1 MKEKNILRSVC
12 FMLLIFLSMPFLSAQ
27 ELTVSGRIT
36 DKGGEAIIGASILV
50 QGTTSGT
57 ITDFDGN
64 FTVPNVASN
73 AVLVVSYIGYKTQ
86 NISVNGKTIFNIVL
100 EEDTET
106 LDEVVVVGYGV
117 QRKSDLTGAVASVKA
132 SDALKTTPSG
142 NVSDALQGRM
152 AGVSVLS
159 GSGDPSQDNTI
170 RVRGINS
177 ITAET
182 GPLVVVDGFIGGSLQ
197 NLNPSD
203 IQSIEVLKDASATAV
218 YGSRGANGVILVTT
232 KNPGKDRVSV
242 NFNAFAN
249 IKTVA
254 KYPDTMNPYDY
265 AVMVNE
271 YGKDKGKGDYSYF
284 DADKLADLKAGR
296 AGYDY
301 SREIFRTAVTQNYD
315 LSVSGGNEKTTFL
328 ASFRYQNDQGVLKES
343 MSETYNWRLKVDT
356 KIKKWLD
363 AGLNFYGNYRKSST
377 PRTNPYR
384 GVFQTAMYFDNT
396 MSPKD
401 ENGDYNNV
409 DWSNNK
415 MYNPMGHI
423 WELDSST
430 QTINNRLQGYV
441 QFNIIDGLTFRSQ
454 MGVLFD
460 NRLSTTLENEDSYQQ
475 FAQSNSRAY
484 ARSYFNLGWL
494 NTNTLNYVKEFNKDH
509 RINATAVFE
518 QSYNNDY
525 NHLGRSYFPDYVDIT
540 HGYNN
545 LAMSKD
551 ASLNELQS
559 ERIINT
565 LMSGMLRLNYVFK
578 NRYMLTASIRA
589 DGSSRLEDKW
599 AYFPSAALAWDIK
612 QENFLQDNN
621 FIDQL
626 KLRLGYGSVGNQS
639 VEAYRIYSKMTTA
652 TSVGPNGTKP
662 TVYAIDRPNAPYL
675 QWERNDQFNIGVDFG
690 ILNGRLRIT
699 ADWYNKLSKN
709 ILMEVAQP
717 PHLGYNKLL
726 RNAGE
731 IKNTGV
737 EFTISADPFVSND
750 RTGFNWHSDLTLSH
764 NKGTYNKIPTF
775 NHRQQQAGNYQ
786 NELFQ
791 MVEGEKLGSFWG
803 YTFEGL
809 WTQADVDALFVDAN
823 GKQNGKTNGEV
834 YKVVAGNSK
843 YTDVNKD
850 GKLNANDQGIIGCG
864 QPTFNWGW
872 NNSFT
877 YKNFD
882 LSFFLVGFHGFD
894 IYNATHQIGFSTVGG
909 GLKSQQVASIAPMKD
924 WLNRWTPDNTDT
936 NVPRWDG
943 KGTENTNM
951 YSTRFVENGSFI
963 KMKSITLGYT
973 VPENICKNWGITNLR
988 VYASVQN
995 PFHITSYSGLDPEST
1010 LGDPLIQ
1017 GVDWGNYPNSR
1028 NYLIGLN
1035 FAF

>member
-1 MKEKNILRSVC
+1 MLRALG
-12 FMLLIFLSMPFLSAQ
+12 MLL
-27 ELTVSGRIT
+27 LTVLLVLPANAQNNITVTGTVTDNLGPVIGVNVSVEGTTLGGIT
-36 DKGGEAIIGASILV
+36 DI
-50 QGTTSGT
+50 
-57 ITDFDGN
+57 DGN
-64 FTVPNVASN
+64 YTLENIPSN
-73 AVLVVSYIGYKTQ
+73 GTLVFSFIGYKTQ
-86 NISVNGKTIFNIVL
+86 KIAINGQTRIDVQMA
-100 EEDTET
+100 EDSEM
-106 LDEVVVVGYGV
+106 LSEVVVVGYGV
-117 QRKSDLTGAVASVKA
+117 QRKSDLTGSVASVKT
-132 SDALKTTPSG
+132 SDALKSTPSG

-203 IQSIEVLKDASATAV
+203 IASIEVLKDASATAV

-232 KNPGKDRVSV
+232 KNPGKDKLSVS
-242 NFNAFAN
+242 FNAFAN

-254 KYPDTMNPYDY
+254 KYPDTLSPYEY
-265 AVMVNE
+265 ATMVNE
-271 YGKDKGKGDYSYF
+271 YGNDTGNGDYF
-284 DADKLADLKAGR
+284 DAQQLADLQSGKAGYNY
-296 AGYDY
+296 A
-301 SREIFRTAVTQNYD
+301 REIFRTAVTQNYD
-315 LSVSGGNEKTTFL
+315 LSVSGGNENTTFL

-363 AGLNFYGNYRKSST
+363 VGLNFYGNYRKYST
-377 PRTNPYR
+377 PRTNAYR
-384 GVFQTAMYFDNT
+384 GIFQTAMFFDNT
-396 MSPKD
+396 LSPKD
-401 ENGDYNNV
+401 ENGNYNND
-409 DWSNNK
+409 DWSGNH

-423 WELDSST
+423 WELDQST
-430 QTINNRLQGYV
+430 QAINNRLQGYV

-454 MGVLFD
+454 LGVLFD
-460 NRLSTTLENEDSYQQ
+460 NRLATTLENEDSYQM

-484 ARSYFNLGWL
+484 ARSYFNLSWL
-494 NTNTLNYVKEFNKDH
+494 NTNTLSYVKEFNENH

-518 QSYNNDY
+518 QSYDNNY
-525 NHLGRSYFPDYVDIT
+525 NHVGRAYFPDYVDIT

-545 LAMSKD
+545 LAMSQN
-551 ASLNELQS
+551 ATLNELES
-559 ERIINT
+559 ERTINT
-565 LMSGMLRLNYVFK
+565 LMSGMLRVNYVFM
-578 NRYMLTASIRA
+578 NRYMVTASIRA

-612 QENFLQDNN
+612 QESFLQDNN

-639 VEAYRIYSKMTTA
+639 VEAYRIYSMMSA
-652 TSVGPNGTKP
+652 TLGDGGK
-662 TVYAIDRPNAPYL
+662 TVYAVDRPSAPYL
-675 QWERNDQFNIGVDFG
+675 KWERNDQFNVGVDFG
-690 ILNGRLRIT
+690 ILNGRVRLT
-699 ADWYNKLSKN
+699 ADWYSKLSKD
-709 ILMEVAQP
+709 ILLEVAQP
-717 PHLGYNKLL
+717 THMGYGELL

-750 RTGFNWHSDLTLSH
+750 PDGFSWHTDLTLTH
-764 NKGTYNKIPTF
+764 NKGTFNKIPTA

-791 MVEGEKLGSFWG
+791 MVEGEKLASFWG
-803 YTFEGL
+803 YQYEGL
-809 WTQADVDALFVDAN
+809 WQEADVNALFVDAN
-823 GKQNGKTNGEV
+823 GNTDGRTNGDV
-834 YKVVAGNSK
+834 YGVVAGNSK
-843 YTDVNKD
+843 YKDVNKD
-850 GKLNANDQGIIGCG
+850 GVLNEEDQGIIGSG

-872 NNSFT
+872 NNTFN

-894 IYNATHQIGFSTVGG
+894 IYNATEQIGLNGIQ
-909 GLKSQQVASIAPMKD
+909 SQQVAVVTPLKK
-924 WLNRWTPDNTDT
+924 WQNHWTPTNTNTD
-936 NVPRWDG
+936 VPRWDG
-943 KGTENTNM
+943 QGTENKNM
-951 YSTRFVENGSFI
+951 FSTRYVENGSFI

-973 VPENICKNWGITNLR
+973 VPEKVCKNWGITNLR
-988 VYASVQN
+988 IYASVQN
-995 PFHITSYSGLDPEST
+995 PFHITGYSGLDPEAT

>member
-1 MKEKNILRSVC
+1 MLRALG
-12 FMLLIFLSMPFLSAQ
+12 MLL
-27 ELTVSGRIT
+27 LTVLLVLPANAQNNITVTGTVTDNLGPVIGVNVSVEGTTLGGIT
-36 DKGGEAIIGASILV
+36 DI
-50 QGTTSGT
+50 
-57 ITDFDGN
+57 DGN
-64 FTVPNVASN
+64 YTLENIPSN
-73 AVLVVSYIGYKTQ
+73 GTLVFSFIGYKTQ
-86 NISVNGKTIFNIVL
+86 KIAINGQTRIDVQMA
-100 EEDTET
+100 EDSEM
-106 LDEVVVVGYGV
+106 LSEVVVVGYGV
-117 QRKSDLTGAVASVKA
+117 QRKSDLTGSVASVKT
-132 SDALKTTPSG
+132 SDALKSTPSG

-170 RVRGINS
+170 RVRGVNS

-203 IQSIEVLKDASATAV
+203 IASIEVLKDASATAV

-232 KNPGKDRVSV
+232 KNPGKDKLSVS
-242 NFNAFAN
+242 FNAFAN

-254 KYPDTMNPYDY
+254 KYPDTMDPYDY
-265 AVMVNE
+265 AVMVNQ
-271 YGKDKGKGDYSYF
+271 YGNDRGHGDYF
-284 DADKLADLKAGR
+284 TADQLADLQAGR

-301 SREIFRTAVTQNYD
+301 TREIFRTAVTQNYD
-315 LSVSGGNEKTTFL
+315 LSISGGNENTTFL

-363 AGLNFYGNYRKSST
+363 VGLNFYGNYRKSST
-377 PRTNPYR
+377 PRVNAYR
-384 GVFQTAMYFDNT
+384 GIFQTAMYFDNT
-396 MSPKD
+396 LSPKN
-401 ENGDYNNV
+401 ENGEYNND
-409 DWSNNK
+409 DWSGNH

-430 QTINNRLQGYV
+430 QTVNNRLQGYV

-460 NRLSTTLENEDSYQQ
+460 NRLATTLENEDSYQM
-475 FAQSNSRAY
+475 FASSNSRAY
-484 ARSYFNLGWL
+484 ARSYFNLSWL
-494 NTNTLNYVKEFNKDH
+494 NTNTLSYVKEFNENH

-518 QSYNNDY
+518 QSYDNNY
-525 NHLGRSYFPDYVDIT
+525 NHLGRAYFPDYVDIT

-545 LAMSKD
+545 LAMSQD
-551 ASLNELQS
+551 ASLNELSS
-559 ERIINT
+559 ERTINT
-565 LMSGMLRLNYVFK
+565 LMSGMLRVNYVFK
-578 NRYMLTASIRA
+578 NRYMVTASIRA

-612 QENFLQDNN
+612 QESFLQDNN

-639 VEAYRIYSKMTTA
+639 VEAYRIYSMMTPT
-652 TSVGPNGTKP
+652 TSTGPNGTKP
-662 TVYAIDRPNAPYL
+662 TVYAVDRPNAPYL
-675 QWERNDQFNIGVDFG
+675 KWERNDQFNVGVDFG
-690 ILNGRLRIT
+690 ILNGRVRLT
-699 ADWYNKLSKN
+699 ADWYSKLSKD

-717 PHLGYNKLL
+717 PHLGYNELL

-750 RTGFNWHSDLTLSH
+750 PTGFSWHTDLTLTH
-764 NKGTYNKIPTF
+764 NKGTFNKIPTA

-786 NELFQ
+786 NVLFQ

-803 YTFEGL
+803 YNFEGL
-809 WTQADVDALFVDAN
+809 WTQADVDAPFVDAN
-823 GKQNGKTNGEV
+823 GNQTGQTNGDV

-843 YTDVNKD
+843 FTDVNKD
-850 GKLNANDQGIIGCG
+850 GKLNADDQGIIGCG
-864 QPTFNWGW
+864 QPVFNWGW
-872 NNSFT
+872 SNTFT

-894 IYNATHQIGFSTVGG
+894 IYNATKQIGFGTVGG
-909 GLKSQQVASIAPMKD
+909 GIKSQQVAAITPMKD
-924 WLNRWTPDNTDT
+924 WLNHWTPDNTNT
-936 NVPRWDG
+936 TVPRWDG
-943 KGTENTNM
+943 QGTENTDM
-951 YSTRFVENGSFI
+951 FSTRFIENGSFI

-973 VPENICKNWGITNLR
+973 VPEKVCKNWGITNLR

-995 PFHITSYSGLDPEST
+995 PFHITGYSGLDPEAT

-1017 GVDWGNYPNSR
+1017 GADWGNYPNSR

>member
-1 MKEKNILRSVC
+1 MKLRSV
-12 FMLLIFLSMPFLSAQ
+12 FLKAFSMLL
-27 ELTVSGRIT
+27 LTVLLVLPANAQNNITVTGTVSDNLGPVIGVNVSVEGTTMGGIT
-36 DKGGEAIIGASILV
+36 DI
-50 QGTTSGT
+50 
-57 ITDFDGN
+57 DGN
-64 FTVPNVASN
+64 YTLNNVPSN
-73 AVLVVSYIGYKTQ
+73 ATLVFSFIGYKTQ
-86 NISVNGKTIFNIVL
+86 QIAVNGRTRIDVKM
-100 EEDTET
+100 EEDSEM
-106 LDEVVVVGYGV
+106 LSEVVVVGYGV
-117 QRKSDLTGAVASVKA
+117 QRKSDLTGSVASVKT
-132 SDALKTTPSG
+132 SDALKSTPSG

-170 RVRGINS
+170 RVRGVNS

-203 IQSIEVLKDASATAV
+203 IASIEVLKDASATAV

-232 KNPGKDRVSV
+232 KNPGKDKLTVS
-242 NFNAFAN
+242 FNAFAN

-254 KYPDTMNPYDY
+254 KYPDNLSPYEY
-265 AVMVNE
+265 ATLVNE
-271 YGKDKGKGDYSYF
+271 YGNDTGHGDYF
-284 DADKLADLKAGR
+284 TADQLADLQAGR

-315 LSVSGGNEKTTFL
+315 LSVSGGNENTTFL
-328 ASFRYQNDQGVLKES
+328 ASFRYQNDQGILKES

-363 AGLNFYGNYRKSST
+363 VGLNFYGNYRKNSS
-377 PRTNPYR
+377 PRTSEYR
-384 GVFQTAMYFDNT
+384 GIFQTAMFYDNT
-396 MSPKD
+396 LSPKN
-401 ENGDYNNV
+401 ENGEYNND
-409 DWSNNK
+409 DWSGNH

-454 MGVLFD
+454 LGVLFD
-460 NRLSTTLENEDSYQQ
+460 NRLSTTLENEDSYQY
-475 FAQSNSRAY
+475 FASSNSRAY
-484 ARSYFNLGWL
+484 ARSYFNLSWL
-494 NTNTLNYVKEFNKDH
+494 NTNTLSYVKEFNENH

-518 QSYNNDY
+518 QSYDNNY
-525 NHLGRSYFPDYVDIT
+525 NHLGRAYFPDYVDIT

-545 LAMSKD
+545 LAMSQN
-551 ASLNELQS
+551 ATLNELES
-559 ERIINT
+559 TRTINT
-565 LMSGMLRLNYVFK
+565 LMSGMLRVNYVFK
-578 NRYMLTASIRA
+578 NRYMVTASIRA

-612 QENFLQDNN
+612 QESFLQDNN

-639 VEAYRIYSKMTTA
+639 VEAYRIYSMMSA
-652 TSVGPNGTKP
+652 TLGEGGK
-662 TVYAIDRPNAPYL
+662 TVYTVDRPSAPYL
-675 QWERNDQFNIGVDFG
+675 KWERNDQFNVGVDFG
-690 ILNGRLRIT
+690 ILNGRVRLT
-699 ADWYNKLSKN
+699 ADWYSKLSKD
-709 ILMEVAQP
+709 ILLEVAQP
-717 PHLGYNKLL
+717 THMGYGSLL

-750 RTGFNWHSDLTLSH
+750 PTGFSWHTDLTLTN
-764 NKGTYNKIPTF
+764 NKGTYNLIPTA

-791 MVEGEKLGSFWG
+791 MVEGEKLASFWG
-803 YTFEGL
+803 YQYEGL
-809 WTQADVDALFVDAN
+809 WQEADVNAPFVDAN
-823 GKQNGKTNGEV
+823 GNTDGRTNGDV
-834 YKVVAGNSK
+834 YGVVAGNSK

-850 GKLNANDQGIIGCG
+850 GVLNEEDQGIIGCG

-872 NNSFT
+872 NNTFT

-894 IYNATHQIGFSTVGG
+894 IYNATEQIGLNGIQ
-909 GLKSQQVASIAPMKD
+909 SQQVAAVTPLRKWQD
-924 WLNRWTPDNTDT
+924 HWTPTNTNTD
-936 NVPRWDG
+936 VPRWDG
-943 KGTENTNM
+943 QGTENKNM
-951 YSTRFVENGSFI
+951 FSTRYIENGSFI

-973 VPENICKNWGITNLR
+973 VPEKVCKNWGITNLR
-988 VYASVQN
+988 IYASVQN
-995 PFHITSYSGLDPEST
+995 PFHITGYSGLDPEAT

-1017 GVDWGNYPNSR
+1017 GVDWGDYPNSR